1 MTQVLNSP
9 QSFKDDFIEGL
20 TRAYPQY
27 VERIPSASGVRAAGA
42 PFRGQVSVLIGGG
55 SGHYPA
61 FAGLVGPGL
70 ATGAAIGDVFTSP
83 SSEQVYRCARALD
96 GGAGVV
102 LSYGNYSGD
111 VMNFDMAADRLVEEG
126 VAVKT
131 VLVTD
136 DVASA
141 PPERSFDR
149 RGIAGDFCVFKVLG
163 AAAAAGAGL
172 EEVAEFGRRANG
184 WTRTIGIAFAGCTL
198 PGGKGPM
205 FTVEE
210 DKMELGL
217 GVHGEPGVETVSRLD
232 ARSLARVLLDQIV
245 PEAPADS
252 DGRVAV
258 LVNGLGAT
266 GCEEL
271 FVLYGA
277 VAGML
282 EASGLRVSHC
292 EIGEIVTSLDMAG
305 CSLTLFWLDDELLR
319 LYTAPA
325 AAAGYRS
332 AAR

>member
-1 MTQVLNSP
+1 
-9 QSFKDDFIEGL
+9 
-20 TRAYPQY
+20 
-27 VERIPSASGVRAAGA
+27 
-42 PFRGQVSVLIGGG
+42 
-55 SGHYPA
+55 
-61 FAGLVGPGL
+61 
-70 ATGAAIGDVFTSP
+70 
-83 SSEQVYRCARALD
+83 
-96 GGAGVV
+96 
-102 LSYGNYSGD
+102 
-111 VMNFDMAADRLVEEG
+111 
-126 VAVKT
+126 
-131 VLVTD
+131 
-136 DVASA
+136 
-141 PPERSFDR
+141 
-149 RGIAGDFCVFKVLG
+149 
-163 AAAAAGAGL
+163 
-172 EEVAEFGRRANG
+172 
-184 WTRTIGIAFAGCTL
+184 
-198 PGGKGPM
+198 M